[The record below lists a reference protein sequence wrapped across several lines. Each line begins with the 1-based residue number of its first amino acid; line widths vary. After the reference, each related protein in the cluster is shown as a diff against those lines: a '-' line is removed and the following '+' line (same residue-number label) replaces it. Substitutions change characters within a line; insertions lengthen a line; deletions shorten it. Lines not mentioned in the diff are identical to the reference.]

1 MTPNLSDNLG
11 QTTIY
16 LRVNIAVQPILSR
29 MTALPPPHEKRNQVL
44 SLNQN
49 MATVSSLFE
58 SHDDNDKAPE
68 PTVRQLPAMSCF
80 SNFELSLRFG

>member
-29 MTALPPPHEKRNQVL
+29 MTDLPPPNEKKRNQVL

-49 MATVSSLFE
+49 IAAVSSLFE
-58 SHDDNDKAPE
+58 SHDDM
-68 PTVRQLPAMSCF
+68 TGL
-80 SNFELSLRFG
+80 LG